1 MSDTPSHE
9 KLPTRPQR
17 AQWAQSGIGLLE
29 TLAAL
34 VILSAGAA
42 VMLTWFSQNATVL
55 GRLKETEKTEQGRL
69 VALDY
74 VRTLNPAERPSGE
87 VTIGP
92 NRIIWTSQ
100 PNADARRLQAAPGTQ
115 GRFEV
120 LLFDVEVS
128 LYRTDADAAV
138 LAYKTKLPVA
148 GFKVIESTNANP
160 LGRAP

>member
-1 MSDTPSHE
+1 MSVV
-9 KLPTRPQR
+9 RPRRQSAQR
-17 AQWAQSGIGLLE
+17 GIGLLE

-87 VTIGP
+87 VIIGP
-92 NRIIWTSQ
+92 NRIVWTSE
-100 PNADARRLQAAPGTQ
+100 PNADAKRLQATPGTQ

-138 LAYKTKLPVA
+138 MASKMSLPVA
-148 GFKVIESTNANP
+148 GYKASEGNNASP
-160 LGRAP
+160 FGGLP

>member
-1 MSDTPSHE
+1 MSVV
-9 KLPTRPQR
+9 PTRGPRSKRAQRLKR
-17 AQWAQSGIGLLE
+17 AQWGIGLLE

-55 GRLKETEKTEQGRL
+55 SRLKETEKTEQGRL

-92 NRIIWTSQ
+92 NRIVWTSQ
-100 PNADARRLQAAPGTQ
+100 PNADAKRLQAAPGTQ

-128 LYRTDADAAV
+128 LYRADADAAV
-138 LAYKTKLPVA
+138 LASKMKLPVA
-148 GFKVIESTNANP
+148 GFKVIESANANP
-160 LGRAP
+160 FGGAP